1 LKKGN
6 ILIIENSPGIT
17 GALESIIS
25 IAKKNS
31 YIYNISFLIG
41 HHEESKKYIKF
52 HGFKVFQLPLLE
64 LSKSRTAFQYF
75 PRLWK
80 NYSTLSKI
88 IKHEQI
94 DIIHSNDM
102 YNMLGVLAKI
112 FNSRI
117 NLTYH
122 VRLLQNSYAGRL
134 YPIWRFLIEKY
145 ADQIICVSNAVS
157 YSFRRDVKI
166 IYDSIEEPEL
176 VYKPQKRSVVKLLYL
191 ANYTDGKGHDHAIKA
206 FKLAREKIPE
216 LEMHMYGGT
225 LGLRKN
231 ELYKDSLLKK
241 VVQNKSAKGITINDF
256 VSDKAKVFANSS
268 IFLNFSNSESFSMT
282 TLEALAYG
290 IPAIATDCGGPG
302 EIIEDGVSGRLVP
315 VGDIKAMSEAI
326 IQLAKD
332 PQLRE
337 TYSKNGRK
345 RFEEKFNLEEQAK
358 KLEAVYNALLSTATS
373 PRRHE
378 AQESAS

>member
-1 LKKGN
+1 
-6 ILIIENSPGIT
+6 
-17 GALESIIS
+17 
-25 IAKKNS
+25 
-31 YIYNISFLIG
+31 
-41 HHEESKKYIKF
+41 
-52 HGFKVFQLPLLE
+52 
-64 LSKSRTAFQYF
+64 
-75 PRLWK
+75 
-80 NYSTLSKI
+80 
-88 IKHEQI
+88 
-94 DIIHSNDM
+94 
-102 YNMLGVLAKI
+102 
-112 FNSRI
+112 
-117 NLTYH
+117 
-122 VRLLQNSYAGRL
+122 
-134 YPIWRFLIEKY
+134 
-145 ADQIICVSNAVS
+145 
-157 YSFRRDVKI
+157 
-166 IYDSIEEPEL
+166 
-176 VYKPQKRSVVKLLYL
+176 
-191 ANYTDGKGHDHAIKA
+191 
-206 FKLAREKIPE
+206 
-216 LEMHMYGGT
+216 
-225 LGLRKN
+225 
-231 ELYKDSLLKK
+231 LYKDSLLKK